1 MSCVR
6 EREREKEREI
16 SDFLL
21 WSFYYSLVFIL
32 CFVLVEMRDECA
44 RVFRLFVKRLKNCV
58 TSPFL
63 SYTVRKKRDWEKGKN
78 QTASKQGASVLLT
91 IIIKFRFAERSYI
104 ISTFSRRNP
113 RSRR

>member
-1 MSCVR
+1 MC

-44 RVFRLFVKRLKNCV
+44 RVFRLFVKTLKNCV

-63 SYTVRKKRDWEKGKN
+63 SYTGKEKERLGKREKTN
-78 QTASKQGASVLLT
+78 S
-91 IIIKFRFAERSYI
+91 IKTRRERVTDNNNKI
-104 ISTFSRRNP
+104 
-113 RSRR
+113 